1 MLPDTDLLTKKKY
14 LPLAEPADS
23 GCLNVV
29 LHFMQKLPRTIAAIF
44 TGLLFTVVISCGD
57 KIKFGQWTVQNSS
70 TDNANLSWA
79 KFTWANEILGGKSFK
94 RTAMLIPLK
103 IEGLPYD
110 FLFQFDLGSNLTVLE
125 GNPLKT
131 ILEKHP
137 EFDRMHRQVAFK
149 DLTLFLG
156 ETKMTSRYCSVMPN
170 QGAPL
175 AASSLTDNL
184 PIRLGTIGADIF
196 QNKILVIDYPN
207 QRFAVCDT
215 LSGSF
220 QATLTK
226 ITLDELGR
234 VLLPLRLNE
243 KNYKV
248 MFDNGASLF
257 PLIMSDDKINDFST
271 AASTDT
277 ITTSSWGTIHNVI
290 GRPLKQEFQLAGQ
303 TFSNIIVYA
312 DYRQD
317 SRADTYDASAGNA
330 LFWNKTIVI
339 DFKNQRFGVK

>member
-1 MLPDTDLLTKKKY
+1 
-14 LPLAEPADS
+14 
-23 GCLNVV
+23 
-29 LHFMQKLPRTIAAIF
+29 MQKLPRIIAAFF
-44 TGLLFTVVISCGD
+44 TGLLFTGVISCGS

-70 TDNANLSWA
+70 TYNANLSWA
-79 KFTWANEILGGKSFK
+79 KFTWANKIVGGKTVE

-103 IEGLPYD
+103 IEGLPYN
-110 FLFQFDLGSNLTVLE
+110 FLFQFDLGSTITVLE

-131 ILEKHP
+131 ILARHP
-137 EFDRMHRQVAFK
+137 EFDRMYKQIAFK
-149 DLTLFLG
+149 DLTLFFG
-156 ETKMTSRYCSVMPN
+156 ATKVTSRHCSVMQN
-170 QGAPL
+170 QGIQL
-175 AASSLTDNL
+175 AASRLTDNL
-184 PIRLGTIGADIF
+184 PIRLGSIGADIF

-215 LSGSF
+215 LPDSL
-220 QATLTK
+220 QATFTK
-226 ITLDELGR
+226 ITLDEDGR
-234 VLLPLRLNE
+234 VMLPLRLNE

-257 PLIMSDDKINDFST
+257 PLIISADKINDFST

-290 GRPLKQEFQLAGQ
+290 GRPLKQQFQLAGQ
-303 TFSNIIVYA
+303 TFSNITVYA

-317 SRADTYDASAGNA
+317 SGTDTYDASAGNA
-330 LFWNKTIVI
+330 LFWDKTVII

>member
-1 MLPDTDLLTKKKY
+1 
-14 LPLAEPADS
+14 
-23 GCLNVV
+23 
-29 LHFMQKLPRTIAAIF
+29 
-44 TGLLFTVVISCGD
+44 
-57 KIKFGQWTVQNSS
+57 
-70 TDNANLSWA
+70 
-79 KFTWANEILGGKSFK
+79 
-94 RTAMLIPLK
+94 MLIPLK

-110 FLFQFDLGSNLTVLE
+110 FLFQFDLGSNLTVLQE
-125 GNPLKT
+125 NPLKT
-131 ILEKHP
+131 ILAKHP
-137 EFDRMHRQVAFK
+137 EFDRMHTQIAFR
-149 DLTLFLG
+149 DLTLFFG
-156 ETKMTSRYCSVMPN
+156 TTKATTRYCSVMQN
-170 QGAPL
+170 QGVQL

-184 PIRLGTIGADIF
+184 PIHLGTIGADIF

-207 QRFAVCDT
+207 QRFAICDT
-215 LSGSF
+215 LPSSL
-220 QATLTK
+220 QATFTK

-248 MFDNGASLF
+248 MFDNGSSMF
-257 PLIMSDDKINDFST
+257 PLMMSDDKINDFST

-290 GRPLKQEFQLAGQ
+290 GRPLNQEFQLAGH

-317 SRADTYDASAGNA
+317 SRTDTYDAIAGNA
-330 LFWNKTIVI
+330 LFWNKTVVI